1 MEKEVI
7 TGNFGMDGCRTVSVA
22 MVGLFGALM
31 LTGCSAEA
39 EAPTSESAAVA
50 ISALETSAGRY
61 EFTPTTCAI
70 YSQDG
75 FDDIEIQGPG
85 TTPDGEKFF
94 FELSSTANAMTI
106 GLGVDGPFASPER
119 RIQAGRVY
127 SQEFTIVASGRQL
140 SVAGLVLVDE
150 NGASIDDGATLTID
164 CGAQ

>member
-1 MEKEVI
+1 MDERRTRSVVI
-7 TGNFGMDGCRTVSVA
+7 I
-22 MVGLFGALM
+22 GLFGSLM

-39 EAPTSESAAVA
+39 EAPTLESSAAVA

-61 EFTPTTCAI
+61 EFMPTTCGI

-75 FDDIEIQGPG
+75 ANDIEIQGPG
-85 TTPDGEKFF
+85 SAPNGEKFF

-106 GLGVDGPFASPER
+106 GLGVDSPFASPER

-140 SVAGLVLVDE
+140 SAAGLVLVDE
-150 NGASIDDGATLTID
+150 NGASIDNGATLTID

>member
-1 MEKEVI
+1 
-7 TGNFGMDGCRTVSVA
+7 MDERRTRSAV
-22 MVGLFGALM
+22 MIGLFGSLM

-39 EAPTSESAAVA
+39 EAPTSESSAVVA

-61 EFTPTTCAI
+61 EFTPTTCGI

-85 TTPDGEKFF
+85 TAPDGEKFF
-94 FELSSTANAMTI
+94 FQLSSTANAMTI
-106 GLGVDGPFASPER
+106 GLGIDRPFASPER
-119 RIQAGRVY
+119 QIQAGRVY
-127 SQEFTIVASGRQL
+127 SQEFTIVASERQL
-140 SVAGLVLVDE
+140 SVADLVLVDE

>member
-1 MEKEVI
+1 
-7 TGNFGMDGCRTVSVA
+7 
-22 MVGLFGALM
+22 
-31 LTGCSAEA
+31 
-39 EAPTSESAAVA
+39 
-50 ISALETSAGRY
+50 LETSAGRY

-85 TTPDGEKFF
+85 TAPDGEKFF

-106 GLGVDGPFASPER
+106 GLGVDRPFASPQR
-119 RIQAGRVY
+119 QIQAGRVY
-127 SQEFTIVASGRQL
+127 SEEFTIVTSGRQL

>member
-1 MEKEVI
+1 MDERR
-7 TGNFGMDGCRTVSVA
+7 TGSVV
-22 MVGLFGALM
+22 MIGLFSSLV

-50 ISALETSAGRY
+50 ISVLETSAGRY
-61 EFTPTTCAI
+61 EFTPTTCGI
-70 YSQDG
+70 HSQDG

>member
-1 MEKEVI
+1 
-7 TGNFGMDGCRTVSVA
+7 MDGCRTVSVA
-22 MVGLFGALM
+22 MIGLFGALM

-39 EAPTSESAAVA
+39 EAPTSESSAAVA
-50 ISALETSAGRY
+50 TSALETSAGRY
-61 EFTPTTCAI
+61 EFTPTTCGI
-70 YSQDG
+70 HSQDS
-75 FDDIEIQGPG
+75 FDDIEVQGPG
-85 TTPDGEKFF
+85 TAPDGEKFF

-106 GLGVDGPFASPER
+106 GLGVDRPFASPER

-140 SVAGLVLVDE
+140 SATGLVLVDE